1 MEPRPAGES
10 ARVPLSGRATVGVA
24 ADDELSRLE
33 AALREQQEA
42 LNQAKARLEEE
53 RKRHQQRRTDEL
65 RARMQ
70 ALHQEAEE
78 AARER
83 EALRTRLVELKAAQS
98 AEREQES
105 QVSREIRAIER
116 EYRFE
121 DIVLRQMQAERVRR
135 ERERLVRSGAGGG
148 VTGTKVALSRG
159 LAGPAGC
166 EVGGA
171 AHGHREGARRAGAHR
186 GAQAGAGAEAVR
198 ASAGVRRTGRPDL
211 IRGTARTFCA
221 RR

>member
-1 MEPRPAGES
+1 M
-10 ARVPLSGRATVGVA
+10 PLSGRATVGVA

-148 VTGTKVALSRG
+148 VT
-159 LAGPAGC
+159 
-166 EVGGA
+166 
-171 AHGHREGARRAGAHR
+171 REGRFESRPC
-186 GAQAGAGAEAVR
+186 
-198 ASAGVRRTGRPDL
+198 RTSWL
-211 IRGTARTFCA
+211 
-221 RR
+221 